1 LNALIFLF
9 DTFSRLY
16 LLCFLLRL
24 LLQVARAD
32 FYHPAAQFVV
42 AVTNPLVVPARRL
55 LPSFRKFDLPT
66 FIVLV
71 VLQLLVTVILLAMRG
86 ARLEPDLIVVLA
98 ILALANMTAWVYIVC
113 IFIWVVLSWL
123 QASYTPIAMFLGQLI
138 DPVLR
143 PARRLL
149 PVIGGFDLSPMIVS
163 ILLVA
168 IVIALRDVLAIFVS

>member
-1 LNALIFLF
+1 
-9 DTFSRLY
+9 
-16 LLCFLLRL
+16 
-24 LLQVARAD
+24 
-32 FYHPAAQFVV
+32 
-42 AVTNPLVVPARRL
+42 
-55 LPSFRKFDLPT
+55 
-66 FIVLV
+66 
-71 VLQLLVTVILLAMRG
+71 VTVILLAMRG